1 MSGELINQIAS
12 DLASHGLI
20 LRGGFSFAAEEERAA
35 GLSGAPARSVLLV
48 GNAGAG
54 YWRHFS
60 LWRETR
66 PLNLPNPL
74 DTWSRLVI
82 GEVADRVGAR
92 LIMPNDRPFAPFQQ
106 WAIRA
111 EGLAPSPLGLL
122 MHPVYGLWH
131 AYRGALLF
139 DRELAFPSL
148 EKPIHPCD
156 LCDGK
161 PCLNTCPVD
170 AFSPGVFD
178 YAGCVAH
185 VRGRMGYACRNAG
198 CLARNACPVGSS
210 WRYPAAVKAFH
221 QKAFAGLK
229 EPSYRK

>member
-1 MSGELINQIAS
+1 MSGELLNQIAS
-12 DLASHGLI
+12 DLASHGLM
-20 LRGGFSFAAEEERAA
+20 LRGGFSFAADEEGLA
-35 GLSGAPARSVLLV
+35 GPSGAPARSVLLV

-66 PLNLPNPL
+66 PVNLPNPL

-139 DRELAFPSL
+139 DRELTFPAL
-148 EKPIHPCD
+148 EKPIHSCD

-161 PCLNTCPVD
+161 PCLNACPVG
-170 AFSPGVFD
+170 AFSAAGFD
-178 YAGCVAH
+178 YPGCVAH
-185 VRGRMGYACRNAG
+185 VRGRTGQPCRGTG
-198 CLARNACPVGSS
+198 CLARKACPIGAE
-210 WRYPAAVKAFH
+210 WRYPAAAQAFH
-221 QKAFAGLK
+221 QAAFAEL
-229 EPSYRK
+229 

>member
-1 MSGELINQIAS
+1 MSGELLNQIAS

-20 LRGGFSFAAEEERAA
+20 LRGGFSFAADEEGLA
-35 GLSGAPARSVLLV
+35 GPSGAPARSVFLV

-60 LWRETR
+60 LWRETQ
-66 PLNLPNPL
+66 PVNLPNPL

-82 GEVADRVGAR
+82 GEVADRVGAG
-92 LIMPNDRPFAPFQQ
+92 LIMPNDRPFQPFQQ

-131 AYRGALLF
+131 AYRGALLL

-148 EKPIHPCD
+148 EKLIHPCD

-161 PCLNTCPVD
+161 PCLNACPVE
-170 AFSPGVFD
+170 AFSPGGFD
-178 YAGCVAH
+178 YAGCVSH
-185 VRGRMGYACRNAG
+185 VRGRTGYACRSAG
-198 CLARNACPVGSS
+198 CLARNACPIGAE
-210 WRYPAAVKAFH
+210 WRYPAAVQAFH
-221 QKAFAGLK
+221 QAAFAGL
-229 EPSYRK
+229 

>member
-1 MSGELINQIAS
+1 MSGELLNQIAS

-20 LRGGFSFAAEEERAA
+20 LRGGFSFEADEERAA

-60 LWRETR
+60 LWRETQ
-66 PLNLPNPL
+66 PVNLPNPL

-82 GEVADRVGAR
+82 GEVADHVGAG
-92 LIMPNDRPFAPFQQ
+92 LIMPNDRPFQPFQQ

-131 AYRGALLF
+131 AYRGALLLG
-139 DRELAFPSL
+139 RELAFPSL
-148 EKPIHPCD
+148 EKLIHPCD

-161 PCLNTCPVD
+161 PCLNACPVG
-170 AFSPGVFD
+170 AFSAAGFD
-178 YAGCVAH
+178 YPGCVAH
-185 VRGRMGYACRNAG
+185 VRGRTGQPCRGTG
-198 CLARNACPVGSS
+198 CLARNACPIGAE
-210 WRYPAAVKAFH
+210 WRYPAAVQAFH
-221 QKAFAGLK
+221 QAAFAGL
-229 EPSYRK
+229 